1 MQNEM
6 RPHFDEVAWRL
17 RSLMTGPDDANAS
30 ADASG
35 RSFGHSSVAASLRH
49 LSRNSTRKANKKE
62 VKGKGLMQRFWVNVV
77 PYLFVDAAALL
88 VLTQPLEVIIPV
100 LPASPSTHDWGRDM
114 KGMGIELAANRLMCD
129 EQKASRIKSSG
140 HRMWS
145 GTCEGFQNRDQCL

>member
-1 MQNEM
+1 
-6 RPHFDEVAWRL
+6 
-17 RSLMTGPDDANAS
+17 MTGPDDANAS

-114 KGMGIELAANRLMCD
+114 KGMGIELVHHTCVMNRRHPGSRAVGTECGVVHAR
-129 EQKASRIKSSG
+129 ASKTGINVCKV
-140 HRMWS
+140 
-145 GTCEGFQNRDQCL
+145 